1 MKENNYKP
9 QIPDVMEAIFDT
21 VYLLFDLVAA
31 ILFFIFSQGNVL
43 FILYG
48 ILTLTLCGGDAF
60 HLVPRIIRAVHG
72 SNDKIKRQLGIGL
85 QVSSI
90 TMTVFYIILMYIWKF
105 TFTELKIPVI
115 IEAVIWI
122 SAIVRIVICMLPQ
135 NNWCTD
141 EGNMKLSVIRN
152 AVFAVTGIGVIIL
165 YLISGNTYGYHMT
178 RMVAA
183 IIISFGCYLPVTL
196 FSKTKGQKGNKVY
209 MEIQILNIIQN
220 LRTDIGDTIVPFI
233 TKLGDAGMIWICLT
247 IVLLIIPKT
256 RKTGVIMM
264 AAVLVDVLLCN
275 VLIKNLVARTR
286 PFDVNTAVQ
295 LLVAKPRDYSFPSGH
310 TAASFASVTALY
322 LAGEKKM
329 WKAALVLAVLIALS
343 RLYLYVH
350 YPTDII
356 GGVIFGSL
364 SGYLGY
370 KIVEQIQKKR

>member
-105 TFTELKIPVI
+105 
-115 IEAVIWI
+115 
-122 SAIVRIVICMLPQ
+122 VICMFPQ

-196 FSKTKGQKGNKVY
+196 FSKTKPKV
-209 MEIQILNIIQN
+209 
-220 LRTDIGDTIVPFI
+220 G
-233 TKLGDAGMIWICLT
+233 
-247 IVLLIIPKT
+247 LLMIPKT
-256 RKTGVIMM
+256 CAYMWVIAMG
-264 AAVLVDVLLCN
+264 L
-275 VLIKNLVARTR
+275 
-286 PFDVNTAVQ
+286 Q
-295 LLVAKPRDYSFPSGH
+295 LLF
-310 TAASFASVTALY
+310 
-322 LAGEKKM
+322 
-329 WKAALVLAVLIALS
+329 
-343 RLYLYVH
+343 
-350 YPTDII
+350 
-356 GGVIFGSL
+356 
-364 SGYLGY
+364 
-370 KIVEQIQKKR
+370 